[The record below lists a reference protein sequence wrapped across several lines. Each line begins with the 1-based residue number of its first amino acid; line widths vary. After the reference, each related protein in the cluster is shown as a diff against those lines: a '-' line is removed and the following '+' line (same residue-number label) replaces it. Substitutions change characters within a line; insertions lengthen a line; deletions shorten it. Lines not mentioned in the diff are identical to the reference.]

1 MDTKNHRTEL
11 DAVVSLLIALP
22 AGTKE
27 YYKCLEKI
35 RWIETGGHTLGLNS
49 SWEPVASNKDIVD
62 INISKAL

>member
-1 MDTKNHRTEL
+1 MDTKTHRTEF
-11 DAVVSLLIALP
+11 DAIVSQLIALP

-35 RWIETGGHTLGLNS
+35 RWMETGGQTLGLNS
-49 SWEPVASNKDIVD
+49 SWEPVTNSRDIVD